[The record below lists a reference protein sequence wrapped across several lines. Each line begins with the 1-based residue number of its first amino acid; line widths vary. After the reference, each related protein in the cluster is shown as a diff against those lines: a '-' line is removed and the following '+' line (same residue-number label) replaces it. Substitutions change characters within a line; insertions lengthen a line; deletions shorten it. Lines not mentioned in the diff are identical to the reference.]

1 MDNVKKPQSV
11 EELLHEREQKLST
24 QIIESFYRENVT
36 VDPSKS
42 PQFTALLISYNYSIS
57 DHLSVVN
64 SSDESVVQQLLN
76 MPNTSLNSSTKS
88 LVLLDICK
96 SDNGFIDN
104 EITNFAYSVQESLA
118 EKGLV
123 LIDYILA
130 SKNSFVSLREAG
142 IL

>member
-1 MDNVKKPQSV
+1 MNYLEQSQQV

-24 QIIESFYRENVT
+24 QIIESYYRNNIT

-42 PQFTALLISYNYSIS
+42 PQFTALLINSNHSIL
-57 DHLSVVN
+57 DHLRVVN
-64 SSDESVVQQLLN
+64 SSDETVVQQLSN
-76 MPNTSLNSSTKS
+76 MPNTSLKSKAKS

-104 EITNFAYSVQESLA
+104 NITNFAYMVQEGLA
-118 EKGLV
+118 EKGLI

-130 SKNSFVSLREAG
+130 SNNTFVSLKESG